1 MEFLLR
7 YSLLLRQRMEFAEEH
22 MRLERDQRI
31 EFQVEGFEILLDDL
45 PVEII
50 QIDEADFADG
60 IPHVFHHFRGARL
73 QETEI
78 Q

>member
-1 MEFLLR
+1 
-7 YSLLLRQRMEFAEEH
+7 